1 MTRRLAA
8 VDLGTNSTRLLVA
21 DVEGDDPRTARVT
34 TVARLMRI
42 TRLGQ
47 GVDGDRRLHPD
58 AVARTLTVLEEYGAV
73 ARDLGVERLRATATS
88 AARDAGNRDDLFD
101 PGERA
106 LGTRPEVIPGEEE
119 ARLSFLGATAGLT
132 GVGAEPPYLVVDIG
146 GGSTEFVLGV
156 DRPDGLISIDV
167 GCVRLTEQFLHSDPP
182 APEELSAAV
191 SVVRDHLSDVARAI
205 PDLRDARTLVGQ
217 AGTVA
222 NLTAVEQGIAEYARE
237 RVHHFRLTRVAVE
250 EMFRVLATET
260 ADERSHN
267 PGLEP
272 ARVDVIVGGT
282 IVLAA
287 VMRTFGFDECLT
299 SEDDILDGIVRDL
312 AAR

>member
-1 MTRRLAA
+1 MAIGLRSRKEISLASRA
-8 VDLGTNSTRLLVA
+8 KYQFEPEPEKPPIDKLGTMVVCALILLV
-21 DVEGDDPRTARVT
+21 
-34 TVARLMRI
+34 LI
-42 TRLGQ
+42 
-47 GVDGDRRLHPD
+47 
-58 AVARTLTVLEEYGAV
+58 
-73 ARDLGVERLRATATS
+73 
-88 AARDAGNRDDLFD
+88 
-101 PGERA
+101 
-106 LGTRPEVIPGEEE
+106 
-119 ARLSFLGATAGLT
+119 
-132 GVGAEPPYLVVDIG
+132 
-146 GGSTEFVLGV
+146 VLGV
-156 DRPDGLISIDV
+156 DAPAGLISVDV

-191 SVVRDHLSDVARAI
+191 SVVRDHLTDVARAI
-205 PDLRDARTLVGQ
+205 PDLRDARTLVGL

-222 NLTAVEQGIAEYARE
+222 NLAAVEQGIAEYARE

-260 ADERSHN
+260 AEERRHN